1 MAFAATMLFS
11 NASAQSSLTLHYD
24 KPATFFEE
32 TLVIGNG
39 RQGAIVYGGTHEDK
53 ISLNDMTL
61 WTGEPEQEVKDPY
74 AYMSLNEIRTAL
86 AKEDYRLTDQLQR
99 KLQGHYSQSYQPVG
113 TLSISDLFNTTET
126 SNNRNLETSNNRN
139 LDNSQN
145 HPAPN
150 YHRSLDITKAI
161 ANVSYNESNGKISRE
176 YFASAPDSVII
187 FRLKAEGGAK
197 LNKRFRMHCQ
207 LPHMTFIEKG
217 ELVMDGYA
225 AYSNLPSYTD
235 AAIKHR
241 YDSNRGIH
249 YRACIHIINKDGKVS
264 PANNDELLLEDC
276 TDATVIIA
284 IATSFNGLDKDPV
297 KEGKN
302 YQALVRSRIDNAVSK
317 TYDELLKRHTD
328 DYTALFSRFSIDL
341 GKTDPKIA
349 ALPTDKQLL
358 EYTKL
363 YEDAVSKKL
372 PLGGQGDS
380 YFNPDLEELYM
391 QYGRYLLISSSR
403 TDMVPAN
410 LQGIWNEYILPPWS
424 CNYTSN
430 INLEENYWPAEIAN
444 LSELHKPMLDF
455 IEKLPVTG
463 KKTAKAYYGVD
474 EGWCLAHNTDIWG
487 MTCPVGEG
495 SGDPNWANWN
505 MGGAWVS
512 THIWEH
518 YLFTMDKDYLR
529 KAYPTLKGAADFC
542 MNWLISLRE
551 LQGYAMDPNSPGH
564 LPAGDNESL
573 YYLVTAP
580 STSPENTYMTPDG
593 YDGRTMYGGS
603 ADLAMIRECLL
614 DTKAAT
620 IALDGDKSYINH
632 IDNVLNMLL
641 PYKIGKDGSLQEWYH
656 DWKDTDPTHRH
667 QSHLFGLFPG
677 HHISVAETPK
687 LAQACKR
694 ALEIKGDKTT
704 GWSTGWR
711 VNLQARLRESEAAYH
726 IYRTL
731 LKYISPDNYQG
742 ADKRRGGGTYPNLL
756 DAHSPFQ
763 IDGNFGGT
771 AGVIEML
778 CQSSSEQI
786 ELLPALPEAWKK
798 EGKVNGICCRG
809 GYEVSFAWEN
819 GNVTSLTIISKR
831 SDNSIANIL
840 LPNGKKIAVSTTAG
854 NKTTVQEL

>member
-1 MAFAATMLFS
+1 MKKSKILIAL
-11 NASAQSSLTLHYD
+11 ASALLWSGSANAQSSLSLKYD
-24 KPATFFEE
+24 KPATYFEE

-39 RQGAIVYGGTHEDK
+39 RQGAIIYGGVDEDK

-61 WTGEPEQEVKDPY
+61 WTGEPDLKVWNPDGYKALPD
-74 AYMSLNEIRTAL
+74 IRKAL
-86 AKEDYRLTDQLQR
+86 ANENYRLADQLQR
-99 KLQGHYSQSYQPVG
+99 KDQGHYSQSYQPVG
-113 TLSISDLFNTTET
+113 SLTISTIKGSE
-126 SNNRNLETSNNRN
+126 EGKK
-139 LDNSQN
+139 
-145 HPAPN
+145 
-150 YHRSLDITKAI
+150 YKRSLDISRAI
-161 ANVSYNESNGKISRE
+161 ANVSYSGNGGQFSRE

-187 FRLKAEGGAK
+187 IRLQAEGNNK
-197 LNKRFRMHCQ
+197 INKRFAFHCQ
-207 LPHMTFIEKG
+207 LPHMTFIDKG
-217 ELVMDGYA
+217 ELTMDGYA

-249 YRACIHIINKDGKVS
+249 YRACVHILNKDGKVS
-264 PANNDELLLEDC
+264 ASNNDELILEDC
-276 TDATVIIA
+276 TEATVIIA

-302 YQALVRSRIDNAVSK
+302 YQALVRSRIDNAMGK
-317 TYDELLKRHTD
+317 TYAELLQRHTD
-328 DYTALFSRFSIDL
+328 DYTRLFNRFSIEL
-341 GKTDPKIA
+341 GTTDKSIA
-349 ALPTDKQLL
+349 DLPTDMQLL
-358 EYTKL
+358 QYT
-363 YEDAVSKKL
+363 DKK
-372 PLGGQGDS
+372 QN
-380 YFNPDLEELYM
+380 NPDLEELYM

-410 LQGIWNEYILPPWS
+410 LQGIWNESILPPWS

-430 INLEENYWPAEIAN
+430 INLEENYWPSEIAN
-444 LSELHKPMLDF
+444 LGELHKPMLDF

-463 KKTAKAYYGVD
+463 KLTAKSYYNVD

-495 SGDPNWANWN
+495 GGDPNWANWN

-518 YLFTMDKDYLR
+518 YLFSMDKDYLR

-542 MNWLISLRE
+542 MNWMIPLSDIK
-551 LQGYAMDPNSPGH
+551 AMNPASPI
-564 LPAGDNESL
+564 PDSEKN
-573 YYLVTAP
+573 YLVTSP
-580 STSPENTYMTPDG
+580 CTSPENTYMTPDG
-593 YDGRTMYGGS
+593 YDGRTLYGGS

-620 IALDGDKSYINH
+620 IALGGDKAYIKK
-632 IDNVLNMLL
+632 IDDTLARIL
-641 PYKIGKDGSLQEWYH
+641 PYKIGKDGSLQEWYY
-656 DWKDTDPTHRH
+656 DWNDTEPTHRH

-677 HHISVAETPK
+677 HHISIGETPE
-687 LAQACKR
+687 LAAACKR

-711 VNLQARLRESEAAYH
+711 VNLQARLHESEAAYH

-731 LKYISPDNYQG
+731 LKYISPDGYQG
-742 ADKRRGGGTYPNLL
+742 PDRRRGGGTYPNLL

-778 CQSSSEQI
+778 CQSSAEQI

-798 EGKVNGICCRG
+798 EGSVSGICCRG
-809 GYEVSFAWEN
+809 GYEVSFSWKN
-819 GNVTSLTIISKR
+819 GKVTKLTIKSKR
-831 SDNSIANIL
+831 ADKSKANIL
-840 LPNGKKIAVSTTAG
+840 LPNGKKIAVSLKAG
-854 NKTTVQEL
+854 NKKTITSL

>member
-1 MAFAATMLFS
+1 MKRSNVLFALASAIMYCGS
-11 NASAQSSLTLHYD
+11 MSAQSSLSLHYNE
-24 KPATFFEE
+24 PATFFEE
-32 TLVIGNG
+32 ALVIGNG
-39 RQGAIVYGGTHEDK
+39 SQGAIVYGGTHEEK

-61 WTGEPEQEVKDPY
+61 WTGEPDLKVWNPD
-74 AYMSLNEIRTAL
+74 AYKSIPEIRKAL
-86 AKEDYRLTDQLQR
+86 ANEDYRLADKLQR
-99 KLQGHYSQSYQPVG
+99 KDQGHYSQSYQPIG
-113 TLSISDLFNTTET
+113 TLTMTDMDHEVTST
-126 SNNRNLETSNNRN
+126 SNY
-139 LDNSQN
+139 
-145 HPAPN
+145 A
-150 YHRSLDITKAI
+150 RSLDIEKAI
-161 ANVSYNESNGKISRE
+161 ADVAYSNRKGSFTRQ

-187 FRLKAEGGAK
+187 IRLKAENGAK
-197 LNKRFRMHCQ
+197 INRSFRMHCQ
-207 LPHMTFIEKG
+207 LPNMTFIEKG

-241 YDSNRGIH
+241 YDSNRGVH
-249 YRACIHIINKDGKVS
+249 FRACVHIINKDGEVIS
-264 PANNDELLLEDC
+264 NYNDQLNLINC
-276 TDATVIIA
+276 TDATIIIA

-317 TYDELLKRHTD
+317 SYEELLKRHTD

-358 EYTKL
+358 EYTL
-363 YEDAVSKKL
+363 AYEDAVSKKL
-372 PLGGQGDS
+372 PLWRDGDS
-380 YFNPDLEELYM
+380 ASFNPDLEELYM

-410 LQGIWNEYILPPWS
+410 LQGIWNESILPPWS

-463 KKTAKAYYGVD
+463 EKTAKAYYNVN

-495 SGDPNWANWN
+495 DGDPNWANWN

-518 YLFTMDKDYLR
+518 YLFSMDKEYLR

-542 MNWLISLRE
+542 MSWLISLKDLKNMSDNPDGSLHLGGDVRKDRE
-551 LQGYAMDPNSPGH
+551 GLD
-564 LPAGDNESL
+564 
-573 YYLVTAP
+573 YLLTAP

-614 DTKAAT
+614 DTRAAT
-620 IALDGDKSYINH
+620 VALGGDKAYIKK
-632 IDNVLNMLL
+632 IDNTLARIL
-641 PYKIGKDGSLQEWYH
+641 PYMIGKDGSLQEWFH
-656 DWKDTDPTHRH
+656 DWKDTDPQHRH

-677 HHISVAETPK
+677 HHISVSKTPE

-711 VNLQARLRESEAAYH
+711 VNLQARLHESEAAYH

-731 LKYISPDNYQG
+731 LKYISPDKYQG
-742 ADKRRGGGTYPNLL
+742 PDRRKGGGTYPNLL

-778 CQSSSEQI
+778 CQSDENEI

-798 EGKVNGICCRG
+798 EGSVSGICCRG
-809 GYEVSFAWEN
+809 GFEISFTWKN
-819 GNVTSLTIISKR
+819 GNVTSVSILSKR
-831 SDNSIANIL
+831 SDNAKANIT
-840 LPNGKKIAVSTTAG
+840 LPNGKKIVVSLKAG
-854 NKTTVQEL
+854 NKKSIKTA

>member
-1 MAFAATMLFS
+1 MKKAKLFVTITAMLTGIGNSF
-11 NASAQSSLTLHYD
+11 AQSELSLHYD

-32 TLVIGNG
+32 TMVIGNG
-39 RQGAIVYGGTHEDK
+39 RQGAIIYGGTTEDR

-61 WTGEPEQEVKDPY
+61 WTGEPDLKVWNPDGYKALP
-74 AYMSLNEIRTAL
+74 EIRKAL
-86 AKEDYRLTDQLQR
+86 ANENYRLADQLQR
-99 KLQGHYSQSYQPVG
+99 KDQGHYSESYQPVG
-113 TLSISDLFNTTET
+113 TLTISDIKPAAGSQEYQ
-126 SNNRNLETSNNRN
+126 RN
-139 LDNSQN
+139 LDIS
-145 HPAPN
+145 
-150 YHRSLDITKAI
+150 KAI
-161 ANVSYNESNGKISRE
+161 ANVSYNEGNGKITRQ

-187 FRLKAEGGAK
+187 IRLKAENNAK
-197 LNKRFRMHCQ
+197 LNKRFKMHCQ
-207 LPHMTFIEKG
+207 LPHITVLNKG
-217 ELVMDGYA
+217 ELIMDGYA
-225 AYSNLPSYTD
+225 AFHNLPGYTD
-235 AAIKHR
+235 ADIKHE

-249 YRACIHIINKDGKVS
+249 FRSAIHIVNKDGKVS
-264 PANNDELLLEDC
+264 TANNDELLLEGC
-276 TDATVIIA
+276 TYATIIIA

-302 YQALVRSRIDNAVSK
+302 YKALVRSRIDNAVSK
-317 TYDELLKRHTD
+317 TYETLLARHTE
-328 DYTALFSRFSIDL
+328 DYTRLFNRFSINL
-341 GKTDPKIA
+341 GTTAEDIA
-349 ALPTDKQLL
+349 KLPTDLQLKN
-358 EYTKL
+358 YT
-363 YEDAVSKKL
+363 DKKEK
-372 PLGGQGDS
+372 
-380 YFNPDLEELYM
+380 NPDLEELYM
-391 QYGRYLLISSSR
+391 QFGRYLLISCSR

-410 LQGIWNEYILPPWS
+410 LQGIWNESILPPWS

-444 LSELHKPMLDF
+444 LSELHKPLLDF

-463 KKTAKAYYGVD
+463 SMTAKSYYNVN

-495 SGDPNWANWN
+495 GGDPNWANWN

-518 YLFTMDKDYLR
+518 YLFTQDKEYLK

-542 MNWLISLRE
+542 MAWMIPLADLKAQN
-551 LQGYAMDPNSPGH
+551 ANSPI
-564 LPAGDNESL
+564 PESEKHF
-573 YYLVTAP
+573 LVTAP
-580 STSPENTYMTPDG
+580 ATSPENTYMTPDG

-620 IALDGDKSYINH
+620 IALGGDKSYIKK
-632 IDNVLNMLL
+632 IDETLARIL
-641 PYKIGKDGSLQEWYH
+641 PYKIGKDGSLQEWYY
-656 DWKDTDPTHRH
+656 DWKDTEPTHRH

-677 HHISVAETPK
+677 HHISVGSTPE

-711 VNLQARLRESEAAYH
+711 VNLQARLHEAESAYH

-731 LKYISPDNYQG
+731 LKYISPDKYQG
-742 ADKRRGGGTYPNLL
+742 PDIRRGGGTYPNLL

-778 CQSSSEQI
+778 CQSTADQI
-786 ELLPALPEAWKK
+786 ELLPALPEAWKE
-798 EGKVNGICCRG
+798 EGSVSGICCRG
-809 GYEVSFAWEN
+809 GYEVSFAWKN
-819 GNVTSLTIISKR
+819 GKVTSLTILSKR
-831 SDNSIANIL
+831 DDNSKANIL
-840 LPNGKKIAVSTTAG
+840 LPNNKKIAVSLKGKTKKTA
-854 NKTTVQEL
+854 KL

>member
-1 MAFAATMLFS
+1 MKKKKLFATLASVLFVGGS
-11 NASAQSSLTLHYD
+11 MNAQSTLKLHYD
-24 KPATFFEE
+24 QSATYFEE

-39 RQGAIVYGGTHEDK
+39 RQGAIVYGGTHEEK

-61 WTGEPEQEVKDPY
+61 WTGEPDLKVWNLD
-74 AYMSLNEIRTAL
+74 AYKSVPEIRKAL
-86 AKEDYRLTDQLQR
+86 ANEDYRLADQLQR
-99 KLQGHYSQSYQPVG
+99 KDQGHYSQSYQPVG
-113 TLSISDLFNTTET
+113 TLTMTDM
-126 SNNRNLETSNNRN
+126 
-139 LDNSQN
+139 DNEVMSTK
-145 HPAPN
+145 N
-150 YHRSLDITKAI
+150 YARSLDIEKAI
-161 ANVSYNESNGKISRE
+161 ADVSYSNSKGSFTRQ

-187 FRLKAEGGAK
+187 VRLKAENGAK
-197 LNKRFRMHCQ
+197 INRVFRMHCQ
-207 LPHMTFIEKG
+207 LPHMTFIENG

-241 YDSNRGIH
+241 YDSNRGVH
-249 YRACIHIINKDGKVS
+249 YRVCVHIINKDGKVID
-264 PANNDELLLEDC
+264 NYNDQLNLIDC
-276 TDATVIIA
+276 TDATIIIA

-317 TYDELLKRHTD
+317 TYEELMARHEE
-328 DYTALFSRFSIDL
+328 DYTRLFNRFSIDL

-349 ALPTDKQLL
+349 SLTTDQQLL
-358 EYTKL
+358 EYTKQ
-363 YEDAVSKKL
+363 YEDAVAKKL
-372 PLGGQGDS
+372 GKGKFTS
-380 YFNPDLEELYM
+380 FNPDLEELYM
-391 QYGRYLLISSSR
+391 QYGRYLLISCSR

-430 INLEENYWPAEIAN
+430 INVEENYWPAEIAN
-444 LSELHKPMLDF
+444 LGELHKPLLDF

-463 KKTAKAYYGVD
+463 EKTAKSYYNVN

-487 MTCPVGEG
+487 MTCPVGENG
-495 SGDPNWANWN
+495 GDPQWANWN
-505 MGGAWVS
+505 MGGAWIS

-518 YLFTMDKDYLR
+518 YLFSMDKDYLK

-542 MNWLISLRE
+542 MNWMIPLKDLKA
-551 LQGYAMDPNSPGH
+551 QNPNSPI
-564 LPAGDNESL
+564 PASEEGL
-573 YYLVTAP
+573 LVTAP

-593 YDGRTMYGGS
+593 YDGRTIYGGS

-620 IALDGDKSYINH
+620 IALGGDKAYIKK
-632 IDNVLNMLL
+632 IDETLARVL
-641 PYKIGKDGSLQEWYH
+641 PYKIGKDGSLQEWYY
-656 DWKDTDPTHRH
+656 DWKDTDPQHRH

-677 HHISVAETPK
+677 HHISVGETPE

-711 VNLQARLRESEAAYH
+711 VNLQARLHESEEAYH

-731 LKYISPDNYQG
+731 LKYISPDNYKG

-778 CQSSSEQI
+778 CQSSADQI

-798 EGKVNGICCRG
+798 EGKVSGICCRG
-809 GYEVSFAWEN
+809 GYEINFAWKN
-819 GNVTSLTIISKR
+819 GNITSLTIISKR
-831 SDNSIANIL
+831 SDNSKAKIL
-840 LPNGKKIAVSTTAG
+840 LPNGKKIAVSVKAG
-854 NKTTVQEL
+854 NKKSVQNL

>member
-1 MAFAATMLFS
+1 MKKS
-11 NASAQSSLTLHYD
+11 NLLIALASAIFPCGSINAQSSLSLHYD
-24 KPATFFEE
+24 KPATYFEE

-39 RQGAIVYGGTHEDK
+39 SQGAIVYGGTHEDK

-61 WTGEPEQEVKDPY
+61 WTGEPDLKVWNPD
-74 AYMSLNEIRTAL
+74 AYKSIPEIRKAL
-86 AKEDYRLTDQLQR
+86 ANEDYRLADQLQR
-99 KLQGHYSQSYQPVG
+99 KDQGHYSQSYQPVG
-113 TLSISDLFNTTET
+113 TLTMTDMDNESMST
-126 SNNRNLETSNNRN
+126 SNY
-139 LDNSQN
+139 
-145 HPAPN
+145 A
-150 YHRSLDITKAI
+150 RSLDIEKAI
-161 ANVSYNESNGKISRE
+161 ADVSYSNSKGNFTRQ

-187 FRLKAEGGAK
+187 IRLKAENGAK
-197 LNKRFRMHCQ
+197 INRTFRMHCQ
-207 LPHMTFIEKG
+207 LPHMTFIENG

-241 YDSNRGIH
+241 YDSNRGVH
-249 YRACIHIINKDGKVS
+249 YRACVHIINKDGKVID
-264 PANNDELLLEDC
+264 NYHDQLELTDC
-276 TDATVIIA
+276 TEATVIIA

-317 TYDELLKRHTD
+317 TYAELMARHEE
-328 DYTALFSRFSIDL
+328 DYTRLFSRFSINL
-341 GKTDPKIA
+341 GTTDSKIA
-349 ALPTDKQLL
+349 SLPTDVQLKN
-358 EYTKL
+358 YTDKN
-363 YEDAVSKKL
+363 EK
-372 PLGGQGDS
+372 
-380 YFNPDLEELYM
+380 NPDLEELYM
-391 QYGRYLLISSSR
+391 QYGRYLLISCSR
-403 TDMVPAN
+403 TEMVPAN
-410 LQGIWNEYILPPWS
+410 LQGIWNESILPPWS

-430 INLEENYWPAEIAN
+430 INVEENYWPSEIAN
-444 LSELHKPMLDF
+444 LGELHKPMLDF

-463 KKTAKAYYGVD
+463 RETAKAYYGIN

-487 MTCPVGEG
+487 MTCPVGENG
-495 SGDPNWANWN
+495 GDPQWANWN

-518 YLFTMDKDYLR
+518 YLFSMDKEYLK

-542 MNWLISLRE
+542 MAWMISLKD
-551 LQGYAMDPNSPGH
+551 LKAQNPNSPI
-564 LPAGDNESL
+564 PASEENL
-573 YYLVTAP
+573 LVTAP

-593 YDGRTMYGGS
+593 YDGRTIYGGS

-620 IALDGDKSYINH
+620 IALGGDKAYIKK
-632 IDNVLNMLL
+632 IDDTLARML
-641 PYKIGKDGSLQEWYH
+641 PFKIGKDGSLQEWYY
-656 DWKDTDPTHRH
+656 DWKDTDPQHRH

-677 HHISVAETPK
+677 HQITVAETPE

-711 VNLQARLRESEAAYH
+711 VNLQARLRESEQAYH

-731 LKYISPDNYQG
+731 LKYISPDNYRG
-742 ADKRRGGGTYPNLL
+742 PDRRRGGGTYPNLL

-778 CQSSSEQI
+778 CQSTADQI

-798 EGKVNGICCRG
+798 EGNVSGICCRG
-809 GYEVSFAWEN
+809 GYEISFSWKN
-819 GNVTSLTIISKR
+819 GNITSLTITSKR
-831 SDNSIANIL
+831 TDTSKANIL
-840 LPNGKKIAVSTTAG
+840 LPNGKKIAVSIKAG
-854 NKTTVQEL
+854 GKKSITKL

>member
-1 MAFAATMLFS
+1 MKKSNYLFALVSAMLS
-11 NASAQSSLTLHYD
+11 CGSMNAQSQLSLHYD
-24 KPATFFEE
+24 KPATYFEE

-39 RQGAIVYGGTHEDK
+39 SQGAIVYGGTHEDK

-61 WTGEPEQEVKDPY
+61 WTGEPDLKVWNPD
-74 AYMSLNEIRTAL
+74 AYKSVPDIRKAL
-86 AKEDYRLTDQLQR
+86 ANEDYRLADQLQR
-99 KLQGHYSQSYQPVG
+99 KDQGHYSQSYQPVG
-113 TLSISDLFNTTET
+113 TLSICDMGSTGET
-126 SNNRNLETSNNRN
+126 SAYKRN
-139 LDNSQN
+139 LDIS
-145 HPAPN
+145 
-150 YHRSLDITKAI
+150 KAV
-161 ANVSYNESNGKISRE
+161 ANVSYKEAGGNINRE

-187 FRLKAEGGAK
+187 IRLKAENGAK

-207 LPHMTFIEKG
+207 LPHMTFIDKG

-249 YRACIHIINKDGKVS
+249 YRACVHILNNDGKVS
-264 PANNDELLLEDC
+264 AENNDELILENC
-276 TDATVIIA
+276 TDATIFIA

-317 TYDELLKRHTD
+317 SYAELLKRHTD
-328 DYTALFSRFSIDL
+328 DYTALFNRFSIDL
-341 GKTDPKIA
+341 GKTDAKIA

-358 EYTKL
+358 EYTL
-363 YEDAVSKKL
+363 AYEEAASKKL
-372 PLGGQGDS
+372 PLWEVGGL
-380 YFNPDLEELYM
+380 NPDLEELYM

-410 LQGIWNEYILPPWS
+410 LQGIWNESILPPWS

-444 LSELHKPMLDF
+444 LGELHKPMLDF

-463 KKTAKAYYGVD
+463 EKTAKAYYGVN

-495 SGDPNWANWN
+495 GGDPNWANWN

-518 YLFTMDKDYLR
+518 YLFSMDKDYLR

-542 MNWLISLRE
+542 MNWLISLKDLKSMSDNPDGSLPLGGYRE
-551 LQGYAMDPNSPGH
+551 ALSSEVRERNVRKDREG
-564 LPAGDNESL
+564 LL
-573 YYLVTAP
+573 LITAP

-620 IALDGDKSYINH
+620 VALGGDKAYIKK
-632 IDNVLNMLL
+632 IDDTLARLL
-641 PYKIGKDGSLQEWYH
+641 PYRIGKDGSLQEWYH
-656 DWKDTDPTHRH
+656 DWKDTDPQHRH

-677 HHISVAETPK
+677 HHISMAETPE

-711 VNLQARLRESEAAYH
+711 VNLQARLHESEAAYH

-731 LKYISPDNYQG
+731 LKYISPDNYKG
-742 ADKRRGGGTYPNLL
+742 EDRRKGGGTYPNLL

-778 CQSSSEQI
+778 CQSSADCI

-798 EGKVNGICCRG
+798 EGSVSGICCRG
-809 GYEVSFAWEN
+809 GYEIGFSWKNGKVTKLTVS
-819 GNVTSLTIISKR
+819 SKR
-831 SDNSIANIL
+831 TDNSKANIL
-840 LPNGKKIAVSTTAG
+840 LPNGKKIVVSLKAG
-854 NKTTVQEL
+854 NKKTLSNM

>member
-1 MAFAATMLFS
+1 MKKS
-11 NASAQSSLTLHYD
+11 NYFIALASAILSCGNLNAQSQLSLHYD

-39 RQGAIVYGGTHEDK
+39 CQGAIVYGGTHEDK

-61 WTGEPEQEVKDPY
+61 WTGEPDLKVWNPD
-74 AYMSLNEIRTAL
+74 AYKSIPEIRKAL
-86 AKEDYRLTDQLQR
+86 ANEDYRLADQLQR
-99 KLQGHYSQSYQPVG
+99 KDQGHYSQSYQPVG
-113 TLSISDLFNTTET
+113 TLSICDNINDNDNL
-126 SNNRNLETSNNRN
+126 NNNE
-139 LDNSQN
+139 
-145 HPAPN
+145 N
-150 YHRSLDITKAI
+150 YQRSLDISKAI
-161 ANVSYNESNGKISRE
+161 ANISYNEGKGKISRE

-187 FRLKAEGGAK
+187 IRLKADNGAK

-207 LPHMTFIEKG
+207 LPHMTFIDKG
-217 ELVMDGYA
+217 ELTMDGYA

-241 YDSNRGIH
+241 YDSNRGVH
-249 YRACIHIINKDGKVS
+249 YRACVHILNLDGKVH
-264 PANNDELLLEDC
+264 AENNDELVLSDC
-276 TDATVIIA
+276 TDATIIIA

-317 TYDELLKRHTD
+317 TYEELLKRHTD
-328 DYTALFSRFSIDL
+328 DYTTLFNRFSIDL
-341 GKTDPKIA
+341 GKTDSKVA
-349 ALPTDKQLL
+349 ALPTDQQLL

-372 PLGGQGDS
+372 PLHGQGG
-380 YFNPDLEELYM
+380 FNPDLEELYM

-444 LSELHKPMLDF
+444 LGELHKPMLDF

-463 KKTAKAYYGVD
+463 EKTAKAYYGVN

-518 YLFTMDKDYLR
+518 YLFSMDKEYLK

-542 MNWLISLRE
+542 MNWLISLSS
-551 LQGYAMDPNSPGH
+551 LKSMSDNPNVSTP
-564 LPAGDNESL
+564 PSGDGGL
-573 YYLVTAP
+573 LITAP

-620 IALDGDKSYINH
+620 IALGGDKNYIKK
-632 IDNVLNMLL
+632 IDDTLARML

-677 HHISVAETPK
+677 HHISVSETPE

-778 CQSSSEQI
+778 CQSSAEQI

-798 EGKVNGICCRG
+798 EGSVKGICCRG
-809 GYEVSFAWEN
+809 GYEVSFTWKN
-819 GNVTSLTIISKR
+819 GNVTSLTINSKR
-831 SDNSIANIL
+831 TDNSKANIL
-840 LPNGKKIAVSTTAG
+840 LPNGKKIAIPIKAG
-854 NKTTVQEL
+854 NKKSVTSL